1 MASGPLRIDHP
12 VAGSAGSTP
21 RVLSAVQLESRQ
33 TARCHGTF
41 LSRRQLIGGWPGG
54 RRAVANRPALGVG
67 NESRSRPW
75 GSCYSAPMKAAVH
88 TRYGPPEVVQISEV
102 KKPAAEDNELL
113 IKVHA
118 TTVNRTDCGFRSGK
132 PFFSRFFTGPVGPKG
147 DGHGA
152 RVCGKSRG
160 GRQ

>member
-1 MASGPLRIDHP
+1 VWRALRIDHP

-33 TARCHGTF
+33 TAGCHGTF

-102 KKPAAEDNELL
+102 KKAGGRGQRAAHQGSRD
-113 IKVHA
+113 
-118 TTVNRTDCGFRSGK
+118 DCEPDGLRLRSGK
-132 PFFSRFFTGPVGPKG
+132 PFLSRFFTGPVGPKG

-152 RVCGKSRG
+152 RFCGKSRG